1 MGEKVIE
8 KLILQLITCILF
20 AFVYLVSAAIGL
32 WLWGMVM
39 VEVFG
44 LPNLTFWQMYGLMWL
59 VRLLIPNHSRINS
72 DD

>member
-8 KLILQLITCILF
+8 KLVLALITCILF
-20 AFVYLVSAAIGL
+20 AFVYLLSTAIGL

-59 VRLLIPNHSRINS
+59 IRLLIPNQSRINL

>member
-8 KLILQLITCILF
+8 KLVLQLVTCILF